1 MKGEIV
7 DKDCEPSGVR
17 SALFDCINISEVYMD
32 IYDVQRECLRELLG
46 DGDLQRENT
55 ISQMSSLDLDMF
67 GGISEIEDERGVLR
81 IIRNEDQTINI
92 CFKGK
97 IEE

>member
-1 MKGEIV
+1 MKGRIA
-7 DKDCEPSGVR
+7 DKDREPSGVQ
-17 SALFDCINISEVYMD
+17 SALLDCISISEDCMD

-46 DGDLQRENT
+46 DGDLQRESN
-55 ISQMSSLDLDMF
+55 ISEMNSLDVDMF
-67 GGISEIEDERGVLR
+67 GSVSEIEDERGVLR

-97 IEE
+97 LEE